1 MLTEFIEETEAPAHM
16 QWLEDSEL
24 EHGYTMAVIQ
34 LDHYLRLNELWS
46 MDEKR
51 LWLFA
56 VRNVLEEWSCDGGLT
71 VFPFRAA
78 NGSLFPNLTRERQ
91 EEIGRDLVQLIK
103 RNTKLSCSVG
113 FSPSMAGIDRLGT
126 AYETAVRA
134 LYQRFYS
141 GEEGCFSER
150 PIP

>member
-1 MLTEFIEETEAPAHM
+1 M
-16 QWLEDSEL
+16 
-24 EHGYTMAVIQ
+24 
-34 LDHYLRLNELWS
+34 
-46 MDEKR
+46 
-51 LWLFA
+51 
-56 VRNVLEEWSCDGGLT
+56 VLQHGGLT
-71 VFPFRAA
+71 VFPFRS
-78 NGSLFPNLTRERQ
+78 GEWVLLFPNLTRERQ

-141 GEEGCFSER
+141 GKRVFLER